1 MLYFVL
7 LYTKRD
13 IIALAQGAASTAEV
27 EDAASKVAY
36 ARFLFDSYKPPCMY
50 FEVIE
55 CVRKLL
61 LTGML
66 IFFFPCLLS

>member
-1 MLYFVL
+1 MLF
-7 LYTKRD
+7 KGR
-13 IIALAQGAASTAEV
+13 
-27 EDAASKVAY
+27 Y

-66 IFFFPCLLS
+66 IFFFPRRRVRSSSAF